1 MELFLIIDYIEI
13 MKPYIIITGRSGRI
27 GSCCAERFSNQYT
40 ILGFDVVPPK
50 QMYADEIFF
59 KVDLE
64 SQESI
69 NAAFK
74 TIAEKCGKTIASV
87 IHLAA
92 YYSFTGEHPE
102 KYDLITV
109 GGTEK
114 ILNGLQGFTTEQ
126 FIFSSTMLVYAP
138 CEPNEKIREDSPVDP
153 KWEYPLSKVK
163 TEKLLRERHGDIPL
177 VLLRIAGVYDDSCH
191 SIPISN
197 QIQRIY
203 EKQLESKVFP
213 GNLTHGASFIHMD
226 DLVDALQ
233 LCIERRGQLPHETVL
248 LIGEDKTL
256 SFDEL
261 QRKISFLLFGKE
273 MTTIRIPKFVAKIGA
288 WIQDKLPFFPKSFI
302 KPWMIDL
309 ADDNYT
315 LDITRAKKLLGWSP
329 KRSLEMTLPKMISD
343 LKANPAA
350 WYKENGLK

>member
-1 MELFLIIDYIEI
+1 
-13 MKPYIIITGRSGRI
+13 MKPCIIITGRSGRI
-27 GSCCAERFSNQYT
+27 GSRCAERFSPSHT
-40 ILGFDVVPPK
+40 VIGFDVIEPK
-50 QMYADEIFF
+50 KTFPDELFF

-74 TIAEKCGKTIASV
+74 TIAEKCGTTITSV

-92 YYSFTGEHPE
+92 YYSFSGEHPE

-114 ILNGLQGFTTEQ
+114 ILNGLKGFTVEQ

-138 CEPNEKIREDSPVDP
+138 CEPNEKIREDSPIDA
-153 KWEYPLSKVK
+153 KWDYPLSKVK

-177 VLLRIAGVYDDSCH
+177 VLLRIAGVYDDQCH

-203 EKQLESKVFP
+203 EKQLESRVFP
-213 GNLTHGASFIHMD
+213 GNLTHGAAYIHMD
-226 DLVDALQ
+226 DLVDALD
-233 LCIERRGQLPHETVL
+233 LCIQKRGLLPHETVV
-248 LIGEDKTL
+248 IISEDKTL
-256 SFDEL
+256 SFDQL
-261 QRKISFLLFGKE
+261 QRKISFFLFGKE
-273 MTTIRIPKFVAKIGA
+273 MKTFRIPKIVAKIGA
-288 WIQDKLPFFPKSFI
+288 YFQRNSFI

-309 ADDNYT
+309 ADDNYNM
-315 LDITRAKKLLGWSP
+315 DITRAKKLLGWTP
-329 KRSLEMTLPKMISD
+329 KRSLETTLPKMISD
-343 LKANPAA
+343 LKSSPVA

>member
-1 MELFLIIDYIEI
+1 M
-13 MKPYIIITGRSGRI
+13 
-27 GSCCAERFSNQYT
+27 
-40 ILGFDVVPPK
+40 
-50 QMYADEIFF
+50 FF

-69 NAAFK
+69 DAAFK
-74 TIAEKCGKTIASV
+74 TIAEKCGKTITSV

-114 ILNGLQGFTTEQ
+114 ILNGLKGFTVEQ
-126 FIFSSTMLVYAP
+126 FIFSSTMLVHKP
-138 CEPNEKIREDSPVDP
+138 CSPDEKIREDSLVAPTWD
-153 KWEYPLSKVK
+153 YPLSKVK
-163 TEKLLRERHGDIPL
+163 TEKLLRERHGEIPI
-177 VLLRIAGVYDDSCH
+177 VLLRIAGVYDDMCH

-213 GNLTHGASFIHMD
+213 GNLTHGAAFVHMD
-226 DLVDALQ
+226 DLVDALDLAIQ
-233 LCIERRGQLPHETVL
+233 KREQLPHEAVL

-256 SFDEL
+256 SFDQL

-273 MTTIRIPKFVAKIGA
+273 MRTVRIPKFVAKIGA
-288 WIQDKLPFFPKSFI
+288 WVQDKLPFFPKSFI

-329 KRSLEMTLPKMISD
+329 KRSLETTLPVMIHD
-343 LKANPAA
+343 LKLDPVA
-350 WYKENGLK
+350 WYKENNLK

>member
-1 MELFLIIDYIEI
+1 

-27 GSCCAERFSNQYT
+27 GSRCAERLSKKYT
-40 ILGFDVVPPK
+40 VIGLDVVPPK
-50 QMYADEIFF
+50 QRFADELFF
-59 KVDLE
+59 NVDLS

-69 NAAFK
+69 YDAFK
-74 TIAEKCGKTIASV
+74 IMGEKCGKTIASV

-109 GGTEK
+109 GGTER
-114 ILNGLQGFTTEQ
+114 ILKGLKGFIVEQ

-138 CEPNEKIREDSPVDP
+138 CEPNQKIREDSKVDA
-153 KWEYPLSKVK
+153 KWDYPLSKVK
-163 TEKLLRERHGDIPL
+163 TEKLLRERHGEIPL
-177 VLLRIAGVYDDSCH
+177 VILRIAGVYDDGCH

-213 GNLTHGASFIHMD
+213 GNLTHGASYIHMD
-226 DLVDALQ
+226 DLVDALE
-233 LCIERRGQLPHETVL
+233 LAVEKREQLPHETVL

-256 SFDEL
+256 SFDQL

-273 MTTIRIPKFVAKIGA
+273 MRTIRIPKFVAKIGA
-288 WIQDKLPFFPKSFI
+288 WVQDKLPFFPPSFI

-329 KRSLEMTLPKMISD
+329 KRSLETTLPKMIND
-343 LKANPAA
+343 LKANPAG
-350 WYKENGLK
+350 WYKENNLK

>member
-1 MELFLIIDYIEI
+1 

-27 GSCCAERFSNQYT
+27 GSRAAERLSNQYT
-40 ILGFDVVPPK
+40 VIGFDVVSPK
-50 QMYADEIFF
+50 KMFADELFF
-59 KVDLE
+59 QVDLS

-69 NAAFK
+69 NEAFK
-74 TIAEKCGKTIASV
+74 TIGQKCGKTIASV

-109 GGTEK
+109 GGTER
-114 ILNGLQGFTTEQ
+114 ILNGLKGFTVEQ

-138 CEPNEKIREDSPVDP
+138 CKTDERIREDSPVDA
-153 KWEYPLSKVK
+153 KWDYPISKVK
-163 TEKLLRERHGDIPL
+163 TEKLLRERHGDIPI
-177 VLLRIAGVYDDSCH
+177 VLFRIAGVYDDGCH

-226 DLVDALQ
+226 DLVDALE
-233 LCIERRGQLPHETVL
+233 LAIERRSQLPHETVV

-256 SFDEL
+256 SIDQL
-261 QRKISFLLFGKE
+261 QRRISFLLFGKE
-273 MTTIRIPKFVAKIGA
+273 MHTIRIPKFLAKIGA
-288 WIQDKLPFFPKSFI
+288 WVKDKLPFFPKSFI

-309 ADDNYT
+309 ADDNYI
-315 LDITRAKKLLGWSP
+315 LDITRAKKLLGWAP
-329 KRSLEMTLPKMISD
+329 KRSVEATLPKMIDD
-343 LKANPAA
+343 LKSNPAA

>member
-1 MELFLIIDYIEI
+1 
-13 MKPYIIITGRSGRI
+13 MKPLIVITGRSGRI
-27 GSCCAERFSNQYT
+27 GSRAAERFSPHYT

-50 QMYADEIFF
+50 KKYPNEFFF
-59 KVDLE
+59 KVDLS

-69 NAAFK
+69 DAAFQ
-74 TIAEKCGKTIASV
+74 TIGEKHGTTITSV

-114 ILNGLQGFTTEQ
+114 ILKGLKGFTVEQ
-126 FIFSSTMLVYAP
+126 FIFSSTMLIYAP
-138 CEPNEKIREDSPVDP
+138 CKVGEKIKEDSPIDA
-153 KWEYPLSKVK
+153 KWDYPISKVK
-163 TEKLLRERHGDIPL
+163 TEKLLRERHGEIPL
-177 VLLRIAGVYDDSCH
+177 VLLRIAGVYDDGCH

-203 EKQLESKVFP
+203 DKQLESRVFP
-213 GNLTHGASFIHMD
+213 GNLTHGAAFVHME
-226 DLVDALQ
+226 DLIDALA
-233 LCIERRGQLPHETVL
+233 LAIHRREQLPHVAAL
-248 LIGEDKTL
+248 LIGEDKTF
-256 SFDEL
+256 SYDQL

-273 MTTIRIPKFVAKIGA
+273 MKTFRIPKIVAKIGA
-288 WIQDKLPFFPKSFI
+288 WVQNKLPFLPKTFI

-309 ADDNYT
+309 ADDNYE

-329 KRSLEMTLPKMISD
+329 KYYLDTTLPQMIHD
-343 LKANPAA
+343 LKLDPIA
-350 WYKENGLK
+350 WYKENNLK